1 MRVLTWVGG
10 LWLVLVGFGWL
21 IDLKDTIYHQ
31 SAINSPV
38 PIHPNHQGIWHP
50 IAPRVFEDS
59 AEYMQWYNTEH
70 APAAGVDPAKCPTI
84 GVILQKSHINTKVR
98 PCLCALGQVCEG

>member
-1 MRVLTWVGG
+1 MCRRGWVVGW
-10 LWLVLVGFGWL
+10 LWLVDRLERHYIPSIG
-21 IDLKDTIYHQ
+21 HQ
-31 SAINSPV
+31 LTHV

-98 PCLCALGQVCEG
+98 PCLCALGRVCEG